1 MNPLVN
7 LFIQHSKKQIF
18 LNNNN
23 NILLNF
29 NSKLY
34 STITFKNNNNNNNQ
48 FINNKTIMKR
58 KNNEI
63 IQTEE
68 DDDNDN
74 GRLHDCDS
82 CDEVDNE
89 EIIPESPPSKKLQQ
103 QPQQSKL
110 KPKQTSI
117 TDFFSPTVKTSKA
130 DKISPFFSN
139 VSNASTTNTITNDK
153 NVNKKTTTTTTTTK
167 KRNSKDEENEE
178 NEENEDDDEEEE
190 EEEDTKSKKKTTTT
204 ATTAYKKKSSP
215 KKKKVNP
222 TENKFSTINY
232 KDDQYVQKEEY
243 SSSKKEK
250 LENVKI
256 GGHVSIKNGYPT
268 LIQSVVAQGF
278 KAVAFFTNPP
288 RTWKHHTVK
297 LDDSIKFK
305 QSCKSLNFD
314 VNCILPHGS
323 YFLNLGSPNKEN
335 LQKSR
340 DLMIHE
346 MKNCEI
352 LGVKHFN
359 FHPGSH
365 LNEISESESI
375 KIVAESLDYILER
388 TKDVVAVIECT
399 AGQGTNLGYTFEH
412 LRDMIALVK
421 DKTRVGVCLDTC
433 HMFAAGYNISTK
445 SNCDVIFQEFDKVVG
460 FKYLKGVHLN
470 DSKSTCGSKLD
481 RHENIG
487 KGHIGTPCFKYLV
500 NDKRFQ
506 NIPMILETVGPYDQ
520 EVKLLYSFIEDDKK
534 K

>member
-7 LFIQHSKKQIF
+7 LFIQHSKKQIY

-23 NILLNF
+23 IFLNF
-29 NSKLY
+29 NSKFY
-34 STITFKNNNNNNNQ
+34 STYKSINNNNINNNNNQ
-48 FINNKTIMKR
+48 FINNKTMKR

-63 IQTEE
+63 IQIEE

-74 GRLHDCDS
+74 GRIHDCDS

-89 EIIPESPPSKKLQQ
+89 EIIPESPPSKKLQ
-103 QPQQSKL
+103 SKL

-117 TDFFSPTVKTSKA
+117 TDFFSPTVKTSKN

-139 VSNASTTNTITNDK
+139 VSNASTTTTNNK
-153 NVNKKTTTTTTTTK
+153 NVNKKTTTTTTTK
-167 KRNSKDEENEE
+167 KKNNKDEENEE
-178 NEENEDDDEEEE
+178 NEDEDEENEDEEEE
-190 EEEDTKSKKKTTTT
+190 EEDKKSKKKTTTT
-204 ATTAYKKKSSP
+204 TTTTAYKKKSSP

-375 KIVAESLDYILER
+375 KKVAESLDYILER

-534 K
+534 

>member
-7 LFIQHSKKQIF
+7 LFIQHSKKRIF
-18 LNNNN
+18 YNN
-23 NILLNF
+23 NIILNF

-34 STITFKNNNNNNNQ
+34 STSKNNH
-48 FINNKTIMKR
+48 FSNNKTTITMKR
-58 KNNEI
+58 KNNETI
-63 IQTEE
+63 EE
-68 DDDNDN
+68 ENDDDQ
-74 GRLHDCDS
+74 RIHDCDS
-82 CDEVDNE
+82 CDEIDNE
-89 EIIPESPPSKKLQQ
+89 EIIPEPPPSKKLQSET
-103 QPQQSKL
+103 PQQSKL

-117 TDFFSPTVKTSKA
+117 TDFFSPTVKISKN
-130 DKISPFFSN
+130 DKTSPFFSN
-139 VSNASTTNTITNDK
+139 INNASTITTTNNK
-153 NVNKKTTTTTTTTK
+153 NVNKKATTTTKKKSKNKKDEQDEDNEEDEEDEEDEEEDDKSKKKTTTTTTTT
-167 KRNSKDEENEE
+167 
-178 NEENEDDDEEEE
+178 
-190 EEEDTKSKKKTTTT
+190 
-204 ATTAYKKKSSP
+204 AYKKKSSP
-215 KKKKVNP
+215 KKKVNP

-243 SSSKKEK
+243 RSSKKEK
-250 LENVKI
+250 LDNIKI
-256 GGHVSIKNGYPT
+256 GGHVSIKNGYPS

-305 QSCKSLNFD
+305 QSCTTHNFD

-346 MKNCEI
+346 MKNCEL

-421 DKTRVGVCLDTC
+421 DKSRVGVCLDTC

-445 SNCDVIFQEFDKVVG
+445 SNCDVIFEEFDKVVG

-506 NIPMILETVGPYDQ
+506 NVPMILETVGPYDQ
-520 EVKLLYSFIEDDKK
+520 EVKLLYSFIEDDNKK
-534 K
+534 

>member
-1 MNPLVN
+1 M
-7 LFIQHSKKQIF
+7 KRK

-23 NILLNF
+23 NNESHNELIEEE
-29 NSKLY
+29 
-34 STITFKNNNNNNNQ
+34 
-48 FINNKTIMKR
+48 
-58 KNNEI
+58 NNEI
-63 IQTEE
+63 I
-68 DDDNDN
+68 
-74 GRLHDCDS
+74 HDCDS
-82 CDEVDNE
+82 CDEIDNE
-89 EIIPESPPSKKLQQ
+89 EIIPEAPPLKKVQTDK
-103 QPQQSKL
+103 QSKL

-117 TDFFSPTVKTSKA
+117 TDFFSPTTIKKTSKN
-130 DKISPFFSN
+130 DKVSPFFSN
-139 VSNASTTNTITNDK
+139 AIDTSTTTNSNNK
-153 NVNKKTTTTTTTTK
+153 NVNKKTTTTNVK
-167 KRNSKDEENEE
+167 KNNDKDDEDKEDENEE
-178 NEENEDDDEEEE
+178 EDDDEE
-190 EEEDTKSKKKTTTT
+190 DDDDKKTKKSNKKLATTTT
-204 ATTAYKKKSSP
+204 YKKKSSP
-215 KKKKVNP
+215 KKKVNP

-232 KDDQYVQKEEY
+232 KDDEYKQKEEY
-243 SSSKKEK
+243 SSSKKDK

-256 GGHVSIKNGYPT
+256 GGHVSIKTGYPS

-305 QSCKSLNFD
+305 QSCKTHNFD

-365 LNEISESESI
+365 LNEISEAESI

-421 DKTRVGVCLDTC
+421 DKSRVGVCLDTC
-433 HMFAAGYNISTK
+433 HMFAAGYNISSK
-445 SNCDVIFQEFDKVVG
+445 SNCDVIFEEFDKVVG

-506 NIPMILETVGPYDQ
+506 NVPMILETVGPYDQ
-520 EVKLLYSFIEDDKK
+520 EVKLLYSFIEDDVKK
-534 K
+534 